1 MKKDNHAIRGM
12 TMIEILTVITVIGI
26 LAGLLFTGVRFVQRW
41 ARTVK
46 CIAQLKDMGAALI
59 LFKHDH
65 DGEYPAWLSNL
76 CPDYLNQV
84 DIGETVTK
92 TKPLVCPADYAN
104 PPGSE
109 GRLSSTI
116 QGLDPYR
123 ELNDTEEGSGGS
135 GQPVYTGKGRWSQ
148 DQPKASPFSVRNQD
162 VRYCSYSYEFAIP
175 ECSYWT
181 GGTYPDLLG
190 NRDGVNSWREVKT
203 FAESDGIM
211 DAQGTV
217 DHTKAFDGK
226 VPIVRCFWH
235 IEEGTFVSL
244 IKSDPRNI
252 VWNLRSGDMSV
263 SRSDATQEGWQK
275 D

>member
-1 MKKDNHAIRGM
+1 MKKDNHAIRGL
-12 TMIEILTVITVIGI
+12 TMIEILTVITIITI
-26 LAGLLFTGVRFVQRW
+26 LASLTYATLLKLRHWG
-41 ARTVK
+41 RTVK
-46 CIAQLKDMGAALI
+46 CIAQLKDIGAGLM
-59 LFKHDH
+59 LFRHDH

-135 GQPVYTGKGRWSQ
+135 GQPVYIGKGRWSQ
-148 DQPKASPFSVRNQD
+148 DQPKASPSSVRNQE
-162 VRYCSYSYEFAIP
+162 VRCCSYSYEFSIP

-181 GGTYPDLLG
+181 GGTYPDSLG
-190 NRDGVNSWREVKT
+190 NRDGVVSWREVKS
-203 FAESDGIM
+203 FAESDGII
-211 DAQGTV
+211 DALGTV

-226 VPIVRCFWH
+226 VPVVRCFWH
-235 IEEGTFVSL
+235 IDEGTFVSL

-263 SRSDATQEGWQK
+263 NRSDPTQEGWQK